1 MDHRCDGVYDCADES
16 DEYDCSIVKI
26 DQGRYNKQIPPET
39 EGEKAQ
45 VNVSIYIENIE
56 KIELPSTFHAKIQ
69 VYLTWTDY
77 RLEYH
82 NLHEHNIV
90 DPMTEIWIPKLLF
103 SNANENRFTE
113 YDDKA
118 TVSVIK
124 SGPPEPVG
132 LDTLHETYI
141 YKGSENYLDFYRE
154 YFMVFKCVYDLHNYP
169 FDTQYCTIDLKL
181 SRFNKNFVKLIP
193 AVAENKGPDKLD
205 QFAIT
210 EVKIEANQDNN
221 LVQCKITLKRK
232 PMYFIAT
239 TFMPTVCILF
249 MALVTLFIDQSHF
262 EATIMVALTA
272 MLVMYTLFQSVAIS
286 LPTTAYLKLLD
297 YWLIFGLIMPFFAF
311 SAIIF
316 NELLMQRNTRVQV
329 RSAGKMY
336 GQGEGDTKF
345 IIYSRYILCGI
356 TIAFFFIYTIIA
368 LIIYLL
374 S

>member
-1 MDHRCDGVYDCADES
+1 MDQRCDGVYDCADES
-16 DEYDCSIVKI
+16 DEFDCSIVKI
-26 DQGRYNKQIPPET
+26 DQGRYNKQLPPET
-39 EGEKAQ
+39 DGKKAE
-45 VNVSIYIENIE
+45 VNVSICIQNIE
-56 KIELPSTFHAKIQ
+56 KIELPSTFHAKIE

-82 NLHEHNIV
+82 NLHEHNII

-124 SGPPEPVG
+124 SGPPKLVG
-132 LDTLHETYI
+132 LETLHETYI

-154 YFMVFKCVYDLHNYP
+154 YFMVFKCVYDLHYYP

-181 SRFNKNFVKLIP
+181 SKFNKDSVKLIP
-193 AVAENKGPDKLD
+193 TLTGNKGPDKLD

-210 EVKIEANQDNN
+210 EVKLEANEDNS
-221 LVQCKITLKRK
+221 LVQCKITLMRQ

-239 TFMPTVCILF
+239 TFMPTICILF

-272 MLVMYTLFQSVAIS
+272 MLVMYTLFQSVAFT
-286 LPTTAYLKLLD
+286 LPTTAYLKFLD
-297 YWLIFGLIMPFFAF
+297 YWLIFGLIMPFFVF
-311 SAIIF
+311 STLAY
-316 NELLMQRNTRVQV
+316 NELLMQRRKQV
-329 RSAGKMY
+329 TIRSVGTMY
-336 GQGEGDTKF
+336 GEGDTKF
-345 IIYSRYILCGI
+345 IIFSRWVLLGI
-356 TIAFFFIYTIIA
+356 TIAFNFTYMIIA
-368 LIIYLL
+368 LMIYY
-374 S
+374 SF